1 MSVTVPENGTY
12 KFMLESAGEDG
23 DVFFDVALHDN
34 MSTVSAFRADLSD
47 QLPNIEALVFDRYQR
62 LWAWTGDL
70 MVPIT
75 ILYDNY
81 VFDGPNKSLYVTQPY
96 TQVELS

>member
-1 MSVTVPENGTY
+1 MSVSVPENGSY
-12 KFMLESAGEDG
+12 KFTLESAGEDG
-23 DVFFDVALHDN
+23 DVFFDVALYEN
-34 MSTVSAFRADLSD
+34 LANVSLFRADMSD
-47 QLPNIEALVFDRYQR
+47 RLPNIEALVFDRYQK

-70 MVPIT
+70 MIPIT

-81 VFDGPNKSLYVTQPY
+81 VFDGPNRSLYVTQPY